1 VATLT
6 EQFSALNNA
15 DLSKLRAKLDGLRA
29 DIESALKAQGKKADT
44 VATTADLQA
53 AAAQAGVSVDEFIAA
68 LEWAKKLT

>member
-1 VATLT
+1 MATLT